1 MRIAI
6 ASALTLATVIGA
18 VVVGYRLHRG
28 GTESVSASRA
38 RLVVWQVHGGTVGE
52 ISCPGPSSHGR
63 TAAMLRE
70 LARAIRRHPSG
81 YVQRVGPSS
90 YSCP

>member
-1 MRIAI
+1 MRIAL
-6 ASALTLATVIGA
+6 ASALTLVTVIGA

-28 GTESVSASRA
+28 GPESVSASPA
-38 RLVVWQVHGGTVGE
+38 RLVVWQVPGGTVGK
-52 ISCPGPSSHGR
+52 ISCPGPSSHAR

-81 YVQRVGPSS
+81 YAQRVVPSS
-90 YSCP
+90 QSCP